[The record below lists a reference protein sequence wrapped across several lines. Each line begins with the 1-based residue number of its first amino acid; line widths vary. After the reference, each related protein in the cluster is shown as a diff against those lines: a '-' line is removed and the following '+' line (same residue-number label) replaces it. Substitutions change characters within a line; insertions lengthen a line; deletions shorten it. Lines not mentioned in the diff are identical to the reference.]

1 MKPNVANLPAVVGL
15 TGGIGAGKSAVRQA
29 FEALGVPCLDTDIVA
44 RSIHQ
49 DPGHPATQEVA
60 RAFPEWMTDD
70 GALQRGSLQGLFSRN
85 AAANRTLIDIL
96 KPHVLAVMHR
106 WMSVITQFDGLMF
119 TLRDGQG
126 GKDLQQNGTGIA
138 TGAVLAMS
146 D

>member
-15 TGGIGAGKSAVRQA
+15 TGGIGAGKSSVRQA

-60 RAFPEWMTDD
+60 LAFPEWMTDD

-85 AAANRTLIDIL
+85 AAANHTRAYRTL
-96 KPHVLAVMHR
+96 AGR
-106 WMSVITQFDGLMF
+106 A
-119 TLRDGQG
+119 
-126 GKDLQQNGTGIA
+126 GTA
-138 TGAVLAMS
+138 
-146 D
+146 

>member
-106 WMSVITQFDGLMF
+106 WTE
-119 TLRDGQG
+119 
-126 GKDLQQNGTGIA
+126 QQNATYVIWESALLLWEQIA
-138 TGAVLAMS
+138 VDQMLVVEALS
-146 D
+146 LIHI